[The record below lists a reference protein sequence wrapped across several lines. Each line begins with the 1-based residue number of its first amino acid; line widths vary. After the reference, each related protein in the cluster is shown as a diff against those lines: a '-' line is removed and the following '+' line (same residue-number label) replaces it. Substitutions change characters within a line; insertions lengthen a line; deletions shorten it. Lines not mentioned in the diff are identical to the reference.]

1 MASRSRSG
9 LVTRILVLS
18 YLSPTS
24 GNVSRRW
31 GEPAMTTGEVF
42 VCAEVSAAPSTP
54 RDSGSVTDG
63 ISCFSAC
70 HLRRSFHAYPFIAGL
85 LIFPLV
91 TYPQVELA
99 MLHVNILNLTYPLY
113 IAPLEKGVRYLAR
126 EMTDKSSPIAL
137 GTVDARGDMMRPTGR
152 KFSVFLRGKTKRP
165 ECSLFRDVESFVRIQ
180 LSSRAIRTDH
190 GKLTSTV

>member
-24 GNVSRRW
+24 GNVSRGW
-31 GEPAMTTGEVF
+31 GEPAVTTGEVF

-126 EMTDKSSPIAL
+126 EMTDKSFPIAL
-137 GTVDARGDMMRPTGR
+137 GTVDVRGDMMRPMGR
-152 KFSVFLRGKTKRP
+152 EFSVFLRGKTKRP
-165 ECSLFRDVESFVRIQ
+165 EFRDVESFVRIQ
-180 LSSRAIRTDH
+180 QSSRAIRTDH
-190 GKLTSTV
+190 GKPTLTV